1 MHKLEPGNLEII
13 QNVQKRVSNSVANQ
27 GLLIDLSTDS
37 CKRYLKGK
45 VNTNDELVIM
55 YIDIAGSTQM
65 SHDLSPRVLSIMIQI
80 FSQEVSLSI
89 ERFGGHVLKF
99 VGDAVIALFPC
110 EYNSSMAISNALEC
124 AQSIHQI
131 IKEGIN
137 PIFQKNSF
145 PEISVKIG
153 IEYGTALVL
162 VYGQNV
168 HHAPIDLIG
177 FSISIA
183 SKITSM
189 AYPNE
194 IIVGENIYDNISDS
208 EKQYF
213 LALYDDHQDKWNS
226 VMKYNNNLKYHI
238 YKYIK
243 NNP

>member
-1 MHKLEPGNLEII
+1 MYNLEPGNLDII
-13 QNVQKRVSNSVANQ
+13 HGVQNRVSNSIANQ

-37 CKRYLKGK
+37 CKQYLREK
-45 VNTNDELVIM
+45 VNTNAELVIM

-65 SHDLSPRVLSIMIQI
+65 SHDLSPLVLSIIIQT
-80 FSQEVSLSI
+80 FSQEVTISI

-99 VGDAVIALFPC
+99 VGDAVIALFPS
-110 EYNSSMAISNALEC
+110 EYNSSKAINNALDC
-124 AQSIHQI
+124 AQNIHQI

-137 PIFQKNSF
+137 PIFHKYSY

-168 HHAPIDLIG
+168 HHAPVDLIG

-194 IIVGENIYDNISDS
+194 IVVGENFYDNIDDN
-208 EKQYF
+208 EKKYF
-213 LALYDDHQDKWNS
+213 LALYDHQDKWNS

-243 NNP
+243 NNI